1 MYLHKCTHIYTFTDT
16 PIYLYIYAPMYLY
29 TYIPIYLCT
38 HIYIYTR
45 ICISIGISYTLAGVW
60 DVEPEILGQQALFR
74 ISIFTS
80 IHSSHTWPAC
90 SCAGIKQDVI

>member
-1 MYLHKCTHIYTFTDT
+1 MHLCT
-16 PIYLYIYAPMYLY
+16 YIRIYLY
-29 TYIPIYLCT
+29 TYVP
-38 HIYIYTR
+38 IYIYTR

-74 ISIFTS
+74 ISISTS